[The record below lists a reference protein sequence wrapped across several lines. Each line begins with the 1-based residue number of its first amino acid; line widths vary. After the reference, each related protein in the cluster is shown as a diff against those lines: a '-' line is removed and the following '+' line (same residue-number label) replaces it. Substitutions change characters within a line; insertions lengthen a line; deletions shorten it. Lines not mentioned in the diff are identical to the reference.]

1 MLIKASGVLLP
12 ESIFVFGQKTKYCQM
27 IYYKYFDLTMVLG
40 EKLGDYK
47 SFYDSSSGMK
57 MFQL

>member
-40 EKLGDYK
+40 EK
-47 SFYDSSSGMK
+47 
-57 MFQL
+57 